1 MAPPDLNLLLAQA
14 QAVISAESR
23 REDAVLRHGPS
34 APALR
39 TLDAVHDRLESPA
52 ARVLRTIEPWSSY
65 LVLPLFALANAGVA
79 FGTDVLSGHTPLLL
93 AIVAGLVLGKPLG
106 MVLACAVA
114 VRLGLAVKPEAYNW
128 QQLAGA
134 SALAG
139 IGFTMSLFI
148 AGQAFPSP
156 EDYAAAKIAV
166 FAASVIAAIV
176 GVVVLWGAKATGA
189 R

>member
-1 MAPPDLNLLLAQA
+1 
-14 QAVISAESR
+14 
-23 REDAVLRHGPS
+23 VLGAHTS
-34 APALR
+34 
-39 TLDAVHDRLESPA
+39 
-52 ARVLRTIEPWSSY
+52 
-65 LVLPLFALANAGVA
+65 LFV
-79 FGTDVLSGHTPLLL
+79 
-93 AIVAGLVLGKPLG
+93 AIVGGLVIGKPLG
-106 MVLACAVA
+106 MVLACAFA
-114 VRLGLAVKPEAYNW
+114 VRLGVAVKPDVYSW
-128 QQLAGA
+128 RQLAGA
-134 SALAG
+134 GALAG